1 MGAGVDIEGAKPGW
15 KPQNKTS
22 QTRLSR
28 GTLVE
33 QPLPRKFVQEHPSD
47 MGEICE
53 WPERATRKAG
63 ICTAFAGFP
72 PDFLDTLS
80 TATSVEQPSWRHC
93 SLRLALQAHH
103 RPGQSC

>member
-1 MGAGVDIEGAKPGW
+1 VDIESAKPVW

-47 MGEICE
+47 AAPTCE
-53 WPERATRKAG
+53 WPEWATRM
-63 ICTAFAGFP
+63 FNVYAGFP
-72 PDFLDTLS
+72 FFLAWTGKLENYRTPRTCFATL
-80 TATSVEQPSWRHC
+80 
-93 SLRLALQAHH
+93 
-103 RPGQSC
+103 